1 MSALSISIINAAP
14 SPDDLSPWPRYQKCY
29 RSHSG
34 NKVSLQDDSIR
45 SPRALNQLSFLRNLS
60 AHGNIWLW
68 ARRPFCNCQECHLS
82 SFHTLI
88 VFVKLH
94 FSPLYISEIVHRIDR
109 FSILFHSK
117 IHIGALNSIVSG
129 HLSNCSKCFSCLK
142 HIAFTAG

>member
-1 MSALSISIINAAP
+1 MIYR
-14 SPDDLSPWPRYQKCY
+14 PDHDIKNVIVVIQAIKC
-29 RSHSG
+29 HG
-34 NKVSLQDDSIR
+34 KMIVSEAQE
-45 SPRALNQLSFLRNLS
+45 LRNCSLFSVIYQLMAISDCELGVLS
-60 AHGNIWLW
+60 VIVKNAIC
-68 ARRPFCNCQECHLS
+68 PV
-82 SFHTLI
+82 FHTLI

-117 IHIGALNSIVSG
+117 IHIGSLNSIVSG